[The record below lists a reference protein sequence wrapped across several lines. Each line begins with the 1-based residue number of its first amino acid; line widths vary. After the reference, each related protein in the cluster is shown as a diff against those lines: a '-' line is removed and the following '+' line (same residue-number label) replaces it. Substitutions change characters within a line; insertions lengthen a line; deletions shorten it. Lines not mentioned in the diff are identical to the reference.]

1 MLTVGASRTLQAF
14 VRASSPSIAP
24 TRWTSSA
31 FQVAPSAVPQGEQ
44 TELCG
49 AASDSVAPGKD
60 RPRAPFGPS
69 VNRKDGIP
77 RRSTA
82 TVDHMSAGDF
92 FGEIALL
99 DGGPRSASVVAD
111 GPLTCLILLRKE
123 FNAILAQEPQVALR
137 VLRGATA
144 RLRRVDHSHTS

>member
-1 MLTVGASRTLQAF
+1 MASRALEALG
-14 VRASSPSIAP
+14 R
-24 TRWTSSA
+24 
-31 FQVAPSAVPQGEQ
+31 VPIFS
-44 TELCG
+44 EL
-49 AASDSVAPGKD
+49 PQ
-60 RPRAPFGPS
+60 RHLR
-69 VNRKDGIP
+69 RIL
-77 RRSTA
+77 RSTA
-82 TVDHMSAGDF
+82 TYTYQDGAAAVMEGTTSEGFYVILDGTAKVIRRGRTVDHMSAGDF